1 MKYCKFNAVSMTTV
15 KKEKPKFTTV
25 APEKSNTTKKT
36 RTKREEQ
43 VTEQTKE

>member
-1 MKYCKFNAVSMTTV
+1 MKYCKFNAVSVVNT

-25 APEKSNTTKKT
+25 APKKNETVKKT

-43 VTEQTKE
+43 VIE